1 MRDNYFEENR
11 RMLVRHQADATTRHI
26 DQASGM
32 PGGRRASQER
42 LTRFDALRYGRTASL
57 AWRGAARPDAYLGPS
72 RPRVSRLVGARRRA
86 PKYPLDKT
94 GVYAL
99 LSQRGPVVNRRGRPD
114 IAQPTRP
121 GSPVRGRPQPQDATA
136 TI

>member
-11 RMLVRHQADATTRHI
+11 RMLVRHQADATTRAYI

-42 LTRFDALRYGRTASL
+42 LTRFDALRTGEQRP
-57 AWRGAARPDAYLGPS
+57 WRGGGAARPDAYLGPS
-72 RPRVSRLVGARRRA
+72 RPRASRLVGARRRA

-114 IAQPTRP
+114 IASNRRGPARP
-121 GSPVRGRPQPQDATA
+121 
-136 TI
+136 